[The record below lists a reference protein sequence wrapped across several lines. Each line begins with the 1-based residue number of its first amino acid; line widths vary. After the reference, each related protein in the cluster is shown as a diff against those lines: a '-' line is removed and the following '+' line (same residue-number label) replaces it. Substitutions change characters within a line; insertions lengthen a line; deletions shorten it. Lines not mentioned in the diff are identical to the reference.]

1 MDYRQ
6 QAEQQEAQ
14 VSQGLREVGG
24 QVQTREVGER
34 VGRVEFQEHQ
44 EVQEEAVA
52 LLQMALRGARERV
65 GQVV

>member
-1 MDYRQ
+1 VDYRQ

-14 VSQGLREVGG
+14 VSQGLREVRG

-34 VGRVEFQEHQ
+34 VGRVVCQEHQ
-44 EVQEEAVA
+44 EVREEAVA
-52 LLQMALRGARERV
+52 LLQMALRGARGQV

>member
-14 VSQGLREVGG
+14 VSQGLREVRG

-34 VGRVEFQEHQ
+34 VERGVCREHQ